1 MQFPTGKSL
10 GTLIDSFTS
19 GAPEC
24 GATLYNVSTSHE
36 RAGRSVA
43 DLVEDASQLLV
54 SLSPLEV
61 RGELSDGAV
70 LVDIR
75 EEDELR
81 VVGWIPDSVWAP
93 RGMLEFW
100 ADPADPRHRVEF
112 DPLRRLI
119 LYCSTG
125 ERSALAA
132 SALRALGY
140 RDICRLSGG
149 IEAWKRQGLPVEAP

>member
-1 MQFPTGKSL
+1 MQFLTGKSL
-10 GTLIDSFTS
+10 VTRVDSLPSGPPVPGVTL
-19 GAPEC
+19 
-24 GATLYNVSTSHE
+24 TLVSTSHE

-43 DLVEDASQLLV
+43 ELVEEAGQRLV
-54 SLSPLEV
+54 SLSPQEV
-61 RGELSDGAV
+61 LSDLADGAV

>member
-1 MQFPTGKSL
+1 M
-10 GTLIDSFTS
+10 
-19 GAPEC
+19 AE
-24 GATLYNVSTSHE
+24 
-36 RAGRSVA
+36 
-43 DLVEDASQLLV
+43 LVEDASQLLV
-54 SLSPLEV
+54 SLSPQEV
-61 RGELSDGAV
+61 RVELSYGAV

-132 SALRALGY
+132 SALRTLGY
-140 RDICRLSGG
+140 RDLSRLSGG
-149 IEAWKRQGLPVEAP
+149 MEAWKREGLPVETP